1 MIVKNYFVM
10 NIDMEIVM
18 NVNLKKNKTNN
29 NYLFKL
35 VIKKVR
41 NVYNVKQKLLYI
53 SFFDI
58 DSSKFSKRFLIFF
71 AFKYPSLYY

>member
-41 NVYNVKQKLLYI
+41 NVYNVKQKLL
-53 SFFDI
+53 
-58 DSSKFSKRFLIFF
+58 K
-71 AFKYPSLYY
+71 